1 MLQLVHLCAA
11 TLSRLKGRG
20 GGPGTSSNSGVA
32 PYTLAMLDILTRHR
46 SHQAKEL
53 SETLG
58 VVAGKLPSPTV
69 VVGRRNPLGMI
80 EGLQRLLG
88 PIPEPLLTGGTSLG
102 SIDRS

>member
-20 GGPGTSSNSGVA
+20 PGSNSGVA
-32 PYTLAMLDILTRHR
+32 PHTLAMLDILTRHR

-58 VVAGKLPSPTV
+58 VVAGKLPSPPN
-69 VVGRRNPLGMI
+69 RCC
-80 EGLQRLLG
+80 
-88 PIPEPLLTGGTSLG
+88 
-102 SIDRS
+102 

>member
-20 GGPGTSSNSGVA
+20 GGPGSNSGVA
-32 PYTLAMLDILTRHR
+32 PHTLAMLDILTRHR

-80 EGLQRLLG
+80 EGLTAAVG
-88 PIPEPLLTGGTSLG
+88 PHP
-102 SIDRS
+102 

>member
-20 GGPGTSSNSGVA
+20 PGPGSSSGVA
-32 PYTLAMLDILTRHR
+32 PHTLAMLDILTRHR

-58 VVAGKLPSPTV
+58 VVAGKLPSPL
-69 VVGRRNPLGMI
+69 NC
-80 EGLQRLLG
+80 
-88 PIPEPLLTGGTSLG
+88 S
-102 SIDRS
+102 

>member
-20 GGPGTSSNSGVA
+20 PGSNSGVA
-32 PYTLAMLDILTRHR
+32 PHTLAMLDILTRHR

-58 VVAGKLPSPTV
+58 VVAGKLPT
-69 VVGRRNPLGMI
+69 
-80 EGLQRLLG
+80 
-88 PIPEPLLTGGTSLG
+88 PERAVMTISVRDQTMAMLDLDG
-102 SIDRS
+102 SV